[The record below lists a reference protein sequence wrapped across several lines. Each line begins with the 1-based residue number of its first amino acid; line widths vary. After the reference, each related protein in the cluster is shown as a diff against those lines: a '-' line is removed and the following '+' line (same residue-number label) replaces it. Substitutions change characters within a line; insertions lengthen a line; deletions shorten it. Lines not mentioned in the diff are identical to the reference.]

1 MVVAAGYQ
9 IRRAHRAGGEGTVS
23 GVNETTSALVLERL
37 WLTDFRSHRSLELD
51 FDEGVTALIG
61 PNGSGKTNIVES
73 IGWLTSMRSFR
84 GAPNDALIHR
94 DSEVAIARAQLRSD
108 QRELLLEAELPR
120 TGRLRVQMNKQR
132 MQRKDLL
139 GVMSVT
145 VFAPD
150 DLELIKGSPGERR
163 SYLDDVVVS
172 LHPRNE
178 SVRAK
183 VDKILKQ
190 RNALLKG
197 VHGRLD
203 NDAAFTLDV
212 WDSKLAEVG
221 DQLGALRASAIE
233 RLSPLVT
240 EALQAV
246 AGGQHEVSLRYVAP
260 WFQTG
265 LAGALTEVRNDDV
278 RRGITTVGPHRD
290 EIEVLLNG
298 MPARTHASQGEQ
310 RSLALA
316 LRLAG
321 HELVRATTGVAPL
334 LVLDDVFSE
343 LDDNRSTALIE
354 ALPAGQTLVTS
365 AIDLPPGAL
374 ADRVLRLDASGLIN
388 VGV

>member
-1 MVVAAGYQ
+1 MDD
-9 IRRAHRAGGEGTVS
+9 S
-23 GVNETTSALVLERL
+23 TSALVLERL
-37 WLTDFRSHRSLELD
+37 WLTDFRSHAHVDLE
-51 FDEGVTALIG
+51 FSPGVTALIG
-61 PNGSGKTNIVES
+61 PNGSGKTNIVEA
-73 IGWLTSMRSFR
+73 IAWLTTMRSFR
-84 GAPNDALIHR
+84 GAPTEALIR
-94 DSEVAIARAQLRSD
+94 LGADKAIARAQLRSD

-120 TGRLRVQMNKQR
+120 TGRARIQMNRQRVQRNR
-132 MQRKDLL
+132 DLL

-163 SYLDDVVVS
+163 TYLDHVVVS
-172 LHPRNE
+172 QHPRNE
-178 SVRAK
+178 AIRAK
-183 VDKILKQ
+183 VDKVLKQ

-212 WDSKLAEVG
+212 WDTKLAESG
-221 DQLGALRASAIE
+221 DQLGALRADAVA
-233 RLSPLVT
+233 RLAPLVT
-240 EALQAV
+240 SALHAV
-246 AGGQHEVSLRYVAP
+246 AGGDHDVQLRYVAP
-260 WFQTG
+260 WHEIG
-265 LAGALTEVRNDDV
+265 LAEAVAAARKDDV
-278 RRGITTVGPHRD
+278 RRGVTTVGPHRD

-343 LDDNRSTALIE
+343 LDDGRSAALVA
-354 ALPAGQTLVTS
+354 ALPAGQTLLTS
-365 AIDLPPGAL
+365 AIDLPPGAV
-374 ADRVLRLDASGLIN
+374 ADATIRLDRNSITAEAGHVSI
-388 VGV
+388 

>member
-1 MVVAAGYQ
+1 VSNVDAA
-9 IRRAHRAGGEGTVS
+9 
-23 GVNETTSALVLERL
+23 TSALVLERL
-37 WLTDFRSHRSLELD
+37 WLTDFRSHRNLELD
-51 FDEGVTALIG
+51 FDAGVTALIG

-120 TGRLRVQMNKQR
+120 SGRLRVQMNKQR
-132 MQRKDLL
+132 VQRKDLL

-163 SYLDDVVVS
+163 GYLDDVVVS

-178 SVRAK
+178 PIRAK
-183 VDKILKQ
+183 VDKVLKQ

-203 NDAAFTLDV
+203 TDAAFTLDV
-212 WDSKLAEVG
+212 WDAKLAEAG
-221 DQLGALRASAIE
+221 DQLGALRADAIA
-233 RLSPLVT
+233 RLTPLVT
-240 EALQAV
+240 SALQAV
-246 AGGQHEVSLRYVAP
+246 AGGQHEVGLRYVAP
-260 WFQTG
+260 WFDTG
-265 LAGALTEVRNDDV
+265 LSSALGEARNDDV

-290 EIEVLLNG
+290 EIEVMLNA

-321 HELVRATTGVAPL
+321 HELVRDTTGVAPL

-343 LDDNRSTALIE
+343 LDDSRSTALIE
-354 ALPAGQTLVTS
+354 ALPSGQTLVTS

-374 ADRVLRLDASGLIN
+374 ADRVLRLDTSGVIN